1 MKVLEYNNKIYYL
14 KLSVKQYIA
23 IHQLGLIER
32 LAEYPTTLDYLSICN
47 ILMSEY
53 EFNEDEIY
61 DFMDYVVEEYDIN
74 SLLAELL
81 IDSGIMGENKGN
93 TEVLEES
100 ESNLSDD
107 ELEHDTGDSMTFDE
121 QLQMLMQDC
130 LGYGM
135 DIDTFYSM
143 TLKEI
148 ELYVE
153 GVKKKIN
160 RENHDRAT
168 LDYALANL
176 ITIGTGI
183 VLGSKSEFPK
193 FEDYYGKMFGEEYK
207 ENEEDLV
214 LEGYADGSVP
224 VYRKKIDNVEDDLFR
239 KQLLAVAQVSKAQSI
254 QKQTN
259 IGDGVME

>member
-23 IHQLGLIER
+23 IHQLGIVER
-32 LAEYPTTLDYLSICN
+32 LASYPTTLDYISICN
-47 ILMSEY
+47 ILMNDY
-53 EFNEDEIY
+53 NFNEDELY
-61 DFMDYVVEEYDIN
+61 DFMDFIVEEYDIN

-81 IDSGIMGENKGN
+81 IDSGIAKKQDD
-93 TEVLEES
+93 TEALEES

-107 ELEHDTGDSMTFDE
+107 EIEHDTSDYMTFDE
-121 QLQMLMQDC
+121 QLQILMQDC

-160 RENHDRAT
+160 RENHDKAM

-176 ITIGTGI
+176 ITTGTGI

-193 FEDYYGKMFGEEYK
+193 FEDYYGKMLGEEYK

>member
-61 DFMDYVVEEYDIN
+61 DFMDYIVEEYDIHK
-74 SLLAELL
+74 LIEELL

-107 ELEHDTGDSMTFDE
+107 DLERHTDVSMTFE
-121 QLQMLMQDC
+121 EELHPLMRDC
-130 LGYGM
+130 LACGM

-143 TLKEI
+143 TLKELEIYI
-148 ELYVE
+148 EGIKE
-153 GVKKKIN
+153 KIK

-176 ITIGTGI
+176 ITIGTGV
-183 VLGSKSEFPK
+183 VLGGKSQFPSYD
-193 FEDYYGKMFGEEYK
+193 DYYGGMFGDNQV
-207 ENEEDLV
+207 NEEDLV
-214 LEGYADGSVP
+214 LEGYADGTVP
-224 VYRKKIDNVEDDLFR
+224 VYRRKIDNVEDDIVR
-239 KQLLAVAQVSKAQSI
+239 QQLLALAMVSKAQSI
-254 QKQTN
+254 QKNN
-259 IGDGVME
+259 IGDGVE